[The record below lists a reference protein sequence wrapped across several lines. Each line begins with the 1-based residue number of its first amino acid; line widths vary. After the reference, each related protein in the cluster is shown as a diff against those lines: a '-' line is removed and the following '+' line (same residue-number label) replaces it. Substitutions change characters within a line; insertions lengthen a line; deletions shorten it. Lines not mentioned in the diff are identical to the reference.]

1 MIKRFAKYYKNHL
14 PLFSLDFLC
23 AFFMAGMDLVFPFVV
38 TTMIDN
44 VLPSKNLKLIIQIGI
59 GMVILYG
66 ARAVL
71 QYIVDY
77 WGHTLGAR
85 IEYDMR
91 KDLFNHVQKLSFS
104 YFDNTKTGH
113 IMSRIVNDLNDI
125 SELAHHGP
133 EDLFIAAVTLLGSF
147 AIMLNIHVPLAL
159 ITFAIVPVMLGFAI
173 LKNKKMQAAF
183 RHMRLKIADVNAQV
197 EDSISGAKEVKSFTN
212 EVYEEAKFE
221 KGNSNFK
228 KSKQGAFKVMAE
240 FFSGV
245 NFFSNMINIVV
256 IIFGGIFVYY
266 GEVTSGELV
275 GFLLYVSMFLQPIR
289 KLTNLIENYQ
299 KGMSGFARFVETL
312 NIDPDIKDNPNAIN
326 IDKVKGNIIFD
337 NISFSYNNKEKV
349 LENINLSI
357 SAGETIA
364 FVGPSGGGKTTLC
377 SLIPRFYEV
386 SKGTV
391 TVDEI
396 DIKKIKQ
403 KSLRENIGIVQ
414 QDVFLFSGTV
424 KENIAYG
431 NIYASDEEIIEAAKK
446 ANAHDFIMSLENGY
460 NTYIGERGAKLSGGQ
475 KQRLSIARIFLKNPP
490 ILILDE
496 ATSALDNETE
506 KLIQK
511 SLFDL
516 SQNRTTLVIAHRLAT
531 IRNADRIVVL
541 TEEGISE
548 EGNHEELLK
557 KDGIYSRLYKSQF
570 EETTVNS
577 I

>member
-14 PLFSLDFLC
+14 PLFSLDFFC
-23 AFFMAGMDLVFPFVV
+23 AFLMAAMDLVFPFVV

-44 VLPSKNLKLIIQIGI
+44 VLPSKNLRLIIQIGI
-59 GMVILYG
+59 GMVILYA

-71 QYIVDY
+71 QYVVDY

-133 EDLFIAAVTLLGSF
+133 EDLFIATVTLLGSF
-147 AIMLNIHVPLAL
+147 VIMLNIHIPLAL

-173 LKNKKMQAAF
+173 LKNKKMQVAF
-183 RHMRLKIADVNAQV
+183 RQMRLKIADVNAQV

-212 EVYEEAKFE
+212 EIYEEEKFE
-221 KGNSNFK
+221 KGNFNFK

-289 KLTNLIENYQ
+289 KLTNLIENFQ

-312 NIDPDIKDNPNAIN
+312 NIDPDIKDDPNAIN

-357 SAGETIA
+357 NAGETIA

-431 NIYASDEEIIEAAKK
+431 NIYASDEEVIEAAKK
-446 ANAHDFIMSLENGY
+446 ANAHDFIMSLEDGY

-548 EGNHEELLK
+548 EGNHEKLLK
-557 KDGIYSRLYKSQF
+557 EDGIYSRLYKSQF
-570 EETTVNS
+570 EETTANL